1 MEDRFIE
8 DIHKILD
15 NNRKIQLASTG
26 QYTLGMLIAKLKEIQ
41 SNNTEEPNMGITFS
55 FGNLVPDGL
64 DSYRGY
70 YNELAIGYAYE
81 DYQNQITVPMFI
93 QELEAAVGQMFYGY
107 KGGEYV
113 MTENTPLWV
122 SKYGDASGTYV
133 ADVKDLRYTVMLV
146 TRNTEE

>member
-1 MEDRFIE
+1 MEDRFINE
-8 DIHKILD
+8 IEKIMEA
-15 NNRKIQLASTG
+15 NRKIEISSTG
-26 QYTLGMLIAKLKEIQ
+26 QYTLGMLIDKLKQIQ
-41 SNNTEEPNMGITFS
+41 ESNKDEEPNMGITFS

-70 YNELAIGYAYE
+70 YNELAIGYMDMTHE
-81 DYQNQITVPMFI
+81 TITVPIFI
-93 QELEAAVGQMFYGY
+93 QELEAAVGKTFYGY

-122 SKYGDASGTYV
+122 SKYGDNSGTYIC
-133 ADVKDLRYTVMLV
+133 DVKDLRYTAMLV